1 VCRGWAGSASLE
13 HPSRLAVDSA
23 HANARHRL
31 HAGAV
36 GRARDLMESTEPHH
50 DRRSFLLRLG
60 AAVLAAPALAGCG
73 DVRPEVDARPGADGA
88 QAAGSAEREIERPV
102 LLPWGDDAVRIA
114 APPGELPVAYV
125 SMRTRQLFVD
135 REYRDIAS
143 FYLRAHISVS
153 TGVWRIPLAGDSQRE
168 PVTPGDLLREFE
180 ELSIR
185 DWDPRAPLAED
196 DMRLMRGR
204 PGRAHIDWECVQLA
218 GRPSWFRAGPWD
230 IDRCVPA
237 DEGLCREDFFPVGRG
252 LRFADHD
259 CTQPVGTARFFTW
272 ACRPAI
278 NPADG

>member
-1 VCRGWAGSASLE
+1 
-13 HPSRLAVDSA
+13 
-23 HANARHRL
+23 
-31 HAGAV
+31 
-36 GRARDLMESTEPHH
+36 MKSTGPHH
-50 DRRSFLLRLG
+50 DRRSFLLRFG
-60 AAVLAAPALAGCG
+60 AAALAAPALAACT
-73 DVRPEVDARPGADGA
+73 EARSEGEARHEADGSGADA
-88 QAAGSAEREIERPV
+88 STVRQLERPV
-102 LLPWGDDAVRIA
+102 LLPWGDEAVRIA
-114 APPGELPVAYV
+114 APPAELPVAYV

-135 REYRDIAS
+135 RDYRDLAS

-185 DWDPRAPLAED
+185 DWSPEAPLAED

-204 PGRAHIDWECVQLA
+204 PVRAHIDWECVQLT

-230 IDRCVPA
+230 IDQCVA
-237 DEGLCREDFFPVGRG
+237 SDDGLCREDFFPVGRG
-252 LRFADHD
+252 LRFADHG
-259 CTQPVGTARFFTW
+259 CTRPVGTARFYTW